1 MGWSS
6 VRGGGT
12 LARGGGALTRGGGTL
27 ARGGDRLA
35 RGGDRLARDEGS
47 MRRGGG
53 SFPRGV
59 WQWGCLWLLSHCSLL
74 WEIVSGGANI
84 AFHLQGRSTIWAAR
98 DGARH
103 THITHSAPL

>member
-1 MGWSS
+1 M
-6 VRGGGT
+6 RGGGT
-12 LARGGGALTRGGGTL
+12 LARGGGSMRRGGGSL
-27 ARGGDRLA
+27 ARSG
-35 RGGDRLARDEGS
+35 GS

-53 SFPRGV
+53 SLARSGGSFSRGV
-59 WQWGCLWLLSHCSLL
+59 WQWGCLWLLSCCSLP